1 MSVQLLLRISSV
13 MQLQAS
19 GGRMM
24 SFDSSI
30 IFVVSRVKGMT
41 DFIVTIN
48 IIFNHFRIFNI
59 FIIWLSLSL
68 LICFCWNYS
77 TWLFL
82 ILRKFLLE

>member
-1 MSVQLLLRISSV
+1 MSVQLLLCISSV

-48 IIFNHFRIFNI
+48 IIFNHFRLFNI
-59 FIIWLSLSL
+59 FIIWLSLIAHL
-68 LICFCWNYS
+68 L
-77 TWLFL
+77 
-82 ILRKFLLE
+82 LLELQYVVAPHFT

>member
-19 GGRMM
+19 GGQMM

-41 DFIVTIN
+41 GFIVTIK
-48 IIFNHFRIFNI
+48 IIFNHFRLFNI
-59 FIIWLSLSL
+59 FIFHLAVSLIAHL
-68 LICFCWNYS
+68 L
-77 TWLFL
+77 
-82 ILRKFLLE
+82 LLELQYVVAPHFT

>member
-48 IIFNHFRIFNI
+48 IIFNHFRTF
-59 FIIWLSLSL
+59 
-68 LICFCWNYS
+68 
-77 TWLFL
+77 
-82 ILRKFLLE
+82 